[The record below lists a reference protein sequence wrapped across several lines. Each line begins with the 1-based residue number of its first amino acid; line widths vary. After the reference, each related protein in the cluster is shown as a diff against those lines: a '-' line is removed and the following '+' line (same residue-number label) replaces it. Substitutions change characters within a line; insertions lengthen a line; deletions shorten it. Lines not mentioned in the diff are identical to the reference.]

1 MRRHTMYFFSFF
13 YFFLMREICGG
24 GAYVRWTENEREWK
38 KSIMFLREHDH
49 THKHTHDECT
59 EGAPNTQNELR
70 ASM

>member
-1 MRRHTMYFFSFF
+1 
-13 YFFLMREICGG
+13 MREICGG